1 MRIARFVTMR
11 RKGHNGISFLAG
23 HFGEPRRKLRPTT
36 KRFQNCFQC
45 PSTASFSL
53 YVLGRRINA
62 VQFAE
67 TRTISILNYDYA
79 ILDGCHLSEDQDR
92 VRYLTTYVFFHLSTS
107 YTSESTDFL
116 PSLIP
121 TSGANTRKIR
131 LIRE

>member
-23 HFGEPRRKLRPTT
+23 HFGEPRRKLRLTT
-36 KRFQNCFQC
+36 KLLSQC